1 MDSMVVQW
9 MLSRT
14 DWTND
19 ESWMHSYSSQNGL
32 DHGRERI
39 RPWTSSWLAMGAVYN
54 GLDHGRGPRT
64 SSWMGHGCPF
74 LELDQ
79 TMDVI
84 IFAPWLLFSAWLG
97 CGCSLLRT
105 DQTMDVIMLGPWQ
118 LSSQKP
124 LNGLEMVRAWT
135 SSCLG
140 RLGPWLLTSH
150 WVLSSQNGL
159 NHRCHHARPR
169 MLSSQNGLD
178 HGRHH
183 GCAMGALAAEQ
194 IHYTIFYHGVFSQRT
209 TRHHVWVGC
218 ALLRTNGWAI
228 AAPYSGRNKA
238 WTS

>member
-1 MDSMVVQW
+1 MTSHGCT
-9 MLSRT
+9 LTLLRT
-14 DWTND
+14 DWTMD
-19 ESWMHSYSSQNGL
+19 VNGL
-32 DHGRERI
+32 DHGRHHGWQWVLSTTDWTMDEDQERH
-39 RPWTSSWLAMGAVYN
+39 
-54 GLDHGRGPRT
+54 HG
-64 SSWMGHGCPF
+64 WGHGCPF